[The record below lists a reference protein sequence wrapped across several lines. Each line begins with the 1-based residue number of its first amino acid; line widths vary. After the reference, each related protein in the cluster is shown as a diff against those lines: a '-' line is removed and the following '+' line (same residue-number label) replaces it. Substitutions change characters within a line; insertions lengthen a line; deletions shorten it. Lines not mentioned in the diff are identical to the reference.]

1 MNRVLISQV
10 LITVIGY
17 FACLFFAAPNHA
29 NSYLWGSL
37 TILISFALMGLG
49 YGLVFR
55 KKLVALGISLIVFKY
70 AILGI
75 IIFTLV
81 KLDWFSSIAFA
92 MGVASFIVSAIYYAI
107 SEALR
112 EEKENGGRS
121 TPPV

>member
-1 MNRVLISQV
+1 MKRVLISQALV
-10 LITVIGY
+10 AAIGY
-17 FACLFFAAPNHA
+17 VALLLFAAPNHA

-37 TILISFALMGLG
+37 TILLSFSVMGLG
-49 YGLVFR
+49 YGLIFR
-55 KKLVALGISLIVFKY
+55 KKLVALGGSLIVFKY

-81 KLDWFSSIAFA
+81 KLDWFSSIWFA

-112 EEKENGGRS
+112 EEKEDGGR

>member
-1 MNRVLISQV
+1 MKRVLISQLLV
-10 LITVIGY
+10 AALGY
-17 FACLFFAAPNHA
+17 IALLFFAAPNHA
-29 NSYLWGSL
+29 NSYAWGSL
-37 TILISFALMGLG
+37 TILISFTLMGLG
-49 YGLVFR
+49 FGLVFR

-92 MGVASFIVSAIYYAI
+92 VGVASFIVSAIYYAI

-112 EEKENGGRS
+112 EEKENGGR

>member
-1 MNRVLISQV
+1 MIRVLICQ
-10 LITVIGY
+10 LFITVLGY
-17 FACLFFAAPNHA
+17 LATLFFAAPNHA
-29 NSYLWGSL
+29 DSYLWGSL
-37 TILISFALMGLG
+37 TILMSFALMGLG
-49 YGLVFR
+49 YGLIFQ
-55 KKLVALGISLIVFKY
+55 KKLVALGVSLIVFKY

-75 IIFTLV
+75 IIFTLT

-112 EEKENGGRS
+112 EEKEDGGRS

>member
-1 MNRVLISQV
+1 MKRVLISQA
-10 LITVIGY
+10 LIAALGY
-17 FACLFFAAPNHA
+17 VALLFFAAPNHA

-37 TILISFALMGLG
+37 TILLSFSMMGLG
-49 YGLVFR
+49 YGLIFR

-81 KLDWFSSIAFA
+81 KLDWFSSIWFA
-92 MGVASFIVSAIYYAI
+92 MGVASFILSAIYYAI

-112 EEKENGGRS
+112 EERENGGR

>member
-1 MNRVLISQV
+1 MIRVLIFQL
-10 LITVIGY
+10 LITAVGY
-17 FACLFFAAPNHA
+17 LAALFFAAPNHA
-29 NSYLWGSL
+29 NSFVWGSL
-37 TILISFALMGLG
+37 TILLSFSFMGIG
-49 YGLVFR
+49 YGLVFQ
-55 KKLVALGISLIVFKY
+55 KKLVALGISLIIFKY

-112 EEKENGGRS
+112 EEKDNGGRS

>member
-1 MNRVLISQV
+1 MKRVLICQA
-10 LITVIGY
+10 LITAIGY
-17 FACLFFAAPNHA
+17 VALLFFAAPNHA
-29 NSYLWGSL
+29 DSFLWGSL
-37 TILISFALMGLG
+37 TIFISFALMGLG
-49 YGLVFR
+49 YGLIFQ
-55 KKLVALGISLIVFKY
+55 KKLVALAISLIVFKY

-92 MGVASFIVSAIYYAI
+92 VGVASFIVSAIYYAI

-112 EEKENGGRS
+112 EEREDGGRS

>member
-1 MNRVLISQV
+1 MIRVLISQL
-10 LITVIGY
+10 LIAALGY
-17 FACLFFAAPNHA
+17 GALLIFAAPNHA

-37 TILISFALMGLG
+37 TILISFTLMGLG
-49 YGLVFR
+49 YGLVIQ
-55 KKLVALGISLIVFKY
+55 KKLVALGVSLIVFKY

-75 IIFTLV
+75 IIFTLT
-81 KLDWFSSIAFA
+81 KLDWFSSIWFA

-112 EEKENGGRS
+112 EEREHGGR